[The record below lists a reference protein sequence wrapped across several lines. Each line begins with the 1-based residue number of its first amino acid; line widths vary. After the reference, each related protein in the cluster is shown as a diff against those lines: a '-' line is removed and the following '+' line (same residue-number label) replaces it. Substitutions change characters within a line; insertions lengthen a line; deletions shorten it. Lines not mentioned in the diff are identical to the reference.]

1 MGGGG
6 AVTEA
11 ESDRLTDAQTAA
23 EAALILNGYELSS
36 LDALRYFADLL
47 ILLTA
52 LSKLKAL
59 GKTAADIK
67 ELKIRTQEAAVRPCS
82 VLKSF

>member
-6 AVTEA
+6 EVTEA

-36 LDALRYFADLL
+36 LDALRYIADLL

-82 VLKSF
+82 VLKAF